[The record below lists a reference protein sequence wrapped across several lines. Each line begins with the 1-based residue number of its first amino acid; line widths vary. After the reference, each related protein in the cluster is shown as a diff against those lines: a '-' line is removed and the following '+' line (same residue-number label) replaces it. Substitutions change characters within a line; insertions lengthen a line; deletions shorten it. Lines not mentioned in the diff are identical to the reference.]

1 MAGPDPDEVH
11 HPGPGEYVMIG
22 AILAVL
28 TAVEVMLYYVNAS
41 RAITIPALLALTFL
55 KFGLVVLWFMHLR
68 FDHKIFRRIFAAGI
82 AIAVVVYGITI
93 STFYLGPS

>member
-1 MAGPDPDEVH
+1 MAQHEHDGTH
-11 HPGPGEYVMIG
+11 HPGPGEYVTIG
-22 AILAVL
+22 AILAALTVMEVL
-28 TAVEVMLYYVNAS
+28 LFYANAVPAV
-41 RAITIPALLALTFL
+41 TIPSLLALTFL

-68 FDHKIFRRIFAAGI
+68 FDHRLFRRLFVAGI